1 MNNLLPSPL
10 SPKILL
16 LEDEKNVGA
25 TLVERLK
32 GEGFQLTWEQTTRAA
47 IQALS
52 EGQKF
57 DLALL
62 DVGLPDGS
70 GFDVGALLRERS
82 PLTAIIFLTAFG
94 NPEDRIRGL
103 ELGAEDYVVKPF
115 HLQELIL
122 RIRNGLKRAQYLS
135 NTPERFSGGIVI
147 GKARVNFEKF
157 EAEIEGRVERLT
169 HKEAALLKL
178 MVERRGHV
186 VSRDDILDH
195 AWSEDEFPTPR
206 TVDNFIMRLRRLV
219 EPNPAKSEI
228 IRSVRGIGYQ
238 LS

>member
-1 MNNLLPSPL
+1 MNNLGPS
-10 SPKILL
+10 ILL

-32 GEGFQLTWEQTTRAA
+32 SEGFGVSWERSVQSVVKA
-47 IQALS
+47 IS
-52 EGQKF
+52 GGEKY

-70 GFDVGALLRERS
+70 GFDVASLLREVQPS
-82 PLTAIIFLTAFG
+82 TALIFLTAFG

-122 RIRNGLKRAQYLS
+122 RIRNGLKRAHYLS
-135 NTPERFSGGIVI
+135 TRSENFSGGILI
-147 GKARVNFEKF
+147 GKARVNFERF

-178 MVERRGHV
+178 LVERRGQV

-195 AWSEDEFPTPR
+195 AWSENEFPTPR

-219 EPNPAKSEI
+219 EPKLEKSEV
-228 IRSVRGIGYQ
+228 IRSIRGIGYQ
-238 LS
+238 LL

>member
-1 MNNLLPSPL
+1 MSNLGAR
-10 SPKILL
+10 ILL

-25 TLVERLK
+25 TLVDRLCN
-32 GEGFQLTWEQTTRAA
+32 EGFQVKWVQSFKDATHAV
-47 IQALS
+47 S

-70 GFDVGALLRERS
+70 GFDVAAHLREIQPS
-82 PLTAIIFLTAFG
+82 TAMIFLTAFG

-135 NTPERFSGGIVI
+135 STPESFSGGVLI
-147 GKARVNFEKF
+147 GKARVYFERF
-157 EAEIEGRVERLT
+157 EAETDGRIERLT

-186 VSRDDILDH
+186 VSRDDILNH

-219 EPNPAKSEI
+219 EPNPEKSEV
-228 IRSVRGIGYQ
+228 IRSIRGIGYQ